1 MIGVVHNVKA
11 DIKIKFRN
19 GAEYTVPVSD
29 GTTSLNNYCR
39 SLDIDEQLYQRSS
52 SNIVGNVCGN
62 TLSLELTSKDKSLVP
77 NFVLSQYYGYMDDT
91 ATIDVT
97 LHVNEQDT
105 QEDVF
110 MGTYYVTSWEGGTS
124 SDQDG
129 EISIS
134 AVDLFSKIKN
144 MTLKDIHVQRN
155 LSFESYMRTLVR
167 IINNRIPNNMQIQL
181 DEDSVNIYKNSSYDW
196 QICVNNFSLDSIED
210 LFNNIAKDSI
220 AYIWIDRDNY
230 LRTDHLLD
238 DTIEESVSVLSGS
251 TNLLSYNVKAGDI
264 DKYHGVTVKYIN
276 NISYVSGEIL
286 SVSNVQLNKGINTLL
301 DQSLSQDNIFSVDLI
316 EVICE
321 TGEANSLWF
330 DLYKDT
336 MNLRIFSDTKTICQ
350 IKVYGTY
357 IVEDYAYISR
367 YKDSGDQN
375 SVIEVENRSLR
386 SELINTYADGLISL
400 MDMKDTEAEVTGFI
414 SPAIRLSDTVKFI
427 GKKFNIDDYYK
438 VTGLKF
444 SISSANYSCTAKLIK
459 VINTL
464 ENVNDILQYDIGLL
478 YDCMTGLDI
487 NSADLLE
494 ITESQNEICESQ
506 LGIYLDELRN

>member
-1 MIGVVHNVKA
+1 MIDVVHNVKA

-29 GTTSLNNYCR
+29 GKTSLNNYCR

-62 TLSLELTSKDKSLVP
+62 TLSLELTSKDKLLVP
-77 NFVLSQYYGYMDDT
+77 NYVLSQFYGYMDDT
-91 ATIDVT
+91 ATIEVT
-97 LHVNEQDT
+97 LHVNEQGI

-181 DEDSVNIYKNSSYDW
+181 DEDSLNIYKNSSYDW

-220 AYIWIDRDNY
+220 SYIWIDRDNY

-238 DTIEESVSVLSGS
+238 DIIEESVSELSGS

-264 DKYHGVTVKYIN
+264 DKYHGVTIKYIN
-276 NISYVSGEIL
+276 NISYGTGEIL

-321 TGEANSLWF
+321 TGEANSLGF

-464 ENVNDILQYDIGLL
+464 ENVNDILQYDIQLL
-478 YDCMTGLDI
+478 YDCLSGLDVDPD
-487 NSADLLE
+487 DLLE
-494 ITESQNEICESQ
+494 ITDSQNEICESQ
-506 LGIYLDELRN
+506 LGVYLDELRN